1 MALPSQGTLTTELIA
16 AEIGAPTG
24 AGVNRKFAGG
34 SNPTTDS
41 LIYYYRPGN
50 INTTGV
56 DQSAPF
62 SPSDFYGQE
71 ALYKCTSFTA
81 GGSTGTATVIVYPGI
96 TTNISVSANTTNY
109 YCARVNYNGG
119 AAVSNVSGLTVNTG
133 SNCNGNIAAG
143 NSAAS
148 PFVDYGT
155 FGVRLYSSYNLDG
168 SGTSTNWICNDAG
181 GSYAGT
187 FWANPN
193 NNTSDGRL
201 NQASLWSGSQGY
213 VGTGS
218 LSFAVNA
225 VTTKDYY
232 VGIAADNY
240 CSIYLDNVLKVAQT
254 ANINDTNN
262 FKYWHIYPINITAGI
277 HTLLIRGINNAG
289 PGANPGSMAV
299 EIYDNTSTQISASI
313 AAAPN
318 GSSTP
323 SGLTILY
330 SSKNYR
336 GAGVIGAAYN
346 NISVQC
352 PVTTTTTTSTTT
364 TTTTVDPYDYYS
376 AIVYSCDTC
385 APLTNPPYPSN
396 STIVKVLRPFTPN
409 FNAAY
414 NSSTVGQ
421 SNVFFDL
428 IASTSGPATII
439 INPTEY
445 TQCYAVCGR
454 TTTTTTTSTT
464 TTTTTAAPTT
474 STTTTT
480 TTTEAPSGYT
490 IDYDFQQS
498 AQSGEFTITV
508 NGSVPVS
515 VTSNSSGQ
523 ITVPENAAIGVSV
536 SAGAQSPLIAQ
547 ASLIIYDAGTE
558 IYNNVQEGYPFAS
571 NLYNYTATG
580 NGTISALA
588 YEY

>member
-96 TTNISVSANTTNY
+96 TTNISVSANATNY

-133 SNCNGNIAAG
+133 SNCNGNIVAG

-148 PFVDYGT
+148 PYNDYGT

-168 SGTSTNWICNDAG
+168 SGTSTNWLCNDAG

-187 FWANPN
+187 FWANPD
-193 NNTSDGRL
+193 NNTTNGRL

-225 VTTKDYY
+225 TTTKDYY

-254 ANINDTNN
+254 ADINDANN

-277 HTLLIRGINNAG
+277 HTLLIRGINNVG
-289 PGANPGSMAV
+289 SGANPGSMAV

-313 AAAPN
+313 TAAPN

-364 TTTTVDPYDYYS
+364 TTTTADPYDYYS
-376 AIVYSCDTC
+376 ATVYSCDTC

-396 STIVKVLRPFTPN
+396 STTVKVLRPFTPN
-409 FNAAY
+409 FSAAY
-414 NSSTVGQ
+414 NSSTAGQ
-421 SNVFFDL
+421 SNFFFDL
-428 IASTSGPATII
+428 VASTSGPATII

-445 TQCYAVCGR
+445 TTCYGVCGR

-480 TTTEAPSGYT
+480 TTTAGYT
-490 IDYDFQQS
+490 IDWSFTQGASSGDFS
-498 AQSGEFTITV
+498 INV
-508 NGSVPVS
+508 DSVQV
-515 VTSNSSGQ
+515 VYATSNNSGQ
-523 ITVPENAAIGVSV
+523 ITVAPGASIITGV
-536 SAGAQSPLIAQ
+536 SAGAQSPLIAE
-547 ASLIIYDAGTE
+547 ASLVVNDNGTTL
-558 IYNNVQEGYPFAS
+558 YNNSSQGYPFAGES
-571 NLYNYTATG
+571 YGAYPATG
-580 NGTISALA
+580 NGAIYASS
-588 YEY
+588 YEF

>member
-148 PFVDYGT
+148 PYVDYGT

-168 SGTSTNWICNDAG
+168 SGTSANWLCNDAG
-181 GSYAGT
+181 GTYAGT

-225 VTTKDYY
+225 TTTKDYY

-346 NISVQC
+346 NIAVQC
-352 PVTTTTTTSTTT
+352 PVL
-364 TTTTVDPYDYYS
+364 
-376 AIVYSCDTC
+376 
-385 APLTNPPYPSN
+385 PLT
-396 STIVKVLRPFTPN
+396 
-409 FNAAY
+409 
-414 NSSTVGQ
+414 
-421 SNVFFDL
+421 
-428 IASTSGPATII
+428 
-439 INPTEY
+439 
-445 TQCYAVCGR
+445 

-464 TTTTTAAPTT
+464 TTTTTLPCECWTVVNEDTVTINYTVTNCNGTETSPNLLPGSRFNHCIQGGTFPRVNSPIGGLLGEYECGTNCTQGGGQCSDCGPTTTTTTSTTTTTTTETPTT

-480 TTTEAPSGYT
+480 TTAAPLTIYYYT
-490 IDYDFQQS
+490 ANKYYGDGTCGLYANNVVVYSTF
-498 AQSGEFTITV
+498 
-508 NGSVPVS
+508 SVPFF
-515 VTSNSSGQ
+515 TWACGDTGYMYF
-523 ITVPENAAIGVSV
+523 ITGET
-536 SAGAQSPLIAQ
+536 SAGV
-547 ASLIIYDAGTE
+547 YDADLVSSKFDCSDGC
-558 IYNNVQEGYPFAS
+558 P
-571 NLYNYTATG
+571 
-580 NGTISALA
+580 
-588 YEY
+588 

>member
-1 MALPSQGTLTTELIA
+1 MALPSQGTLTTEIIA
-16 AEIGAPTG
+16 SEVGAPTG

-71 ALYKCTSFTA
+71 SLYKCTSFTA
-81 GGSTGTATVIVYPGI
+81 GGSTGTATVVVYPGI

-148 PFVDYGT
+148 PYVDYGT

-168 SGTSTNWICNDAG
+168 SGTSTNWLCNDAG
-181 GSYAGT
+181 GNYTGT

-218 LSFAVNA
+218 LSFVVNA
-225 VTTKDYY
+225 ATTKDYY

-254 ANINDTNN
+254 DNIASANN
-262 FKYWHIYPINITAGI
+262 FKYWHIYPINVIAGI
-277 HTLLIRGINNAG
+277 HTLLIRGINSEGTPNS
-289 PGANPGSMAV
+289 NPGSMAV

-330 SSKNYR
+330 SSRNYR
-336 GAGVIGAAYN
+336 GSGIIGAAFN

-352 PVTTTTTTSTTT
+352 PLNPPTTTT
-364 TTTTVDPYDYYS
+364 
-376 AIVYSCDTC
+376 
-385 APLTNPPYPSN
+385 
-396 STIVKVLRPFTPN
+396 
-409 FNAAY
+409 
-414 NSSTVGQ
+414 
-421 SNVFFDL
+421 
-428 IASTSGPATII
+428 
-439 INPTEY
+439 
-445 TQCYAVCGR
+445 

-464 TTTTTAAPTT
+464 TTTTTEAPVTFDITGVCTGTTQTITITGFAGGNSSYYASTVTHFDFLSAAEGDVTFVGGTGGERIYTNQPDGTRYIKVTSGTKTTISTGGQAECTTTTT
-474 STTTTT
+474 STTTT

-490 IDYDFQQS
+490 IDWSFTQG

-508 NGSVPVS
+508 DSIAVVS
-515 VTSNSSGQ
+515 VTSNNSGQ
-523 ITVPENAAIGVSV
+523 ITVAPGASIITGV
-536 SAGAQSPLIAQ
+536 SAGAQSPQIAE
-547 ASLIIYDAGTE
+547 AGLEVNDNGTTL
-558 IYNNVQEGYPFAS
+558 YTNYSQGYPFAGES
-571 NLYNYTATG
+571 YGPYNVSG
-580 NGTISALA
+580 NGYIIASS
-588 YEY
+588 YEF